1 MSLTD
6 PDPWGRY
13 SDEEPAARIVR
24 PYTITAGR
32 TRSTVDLPMEATLRL
47 EPTAHEREWGERP
60 AGSHR
65 RGLRPQARSPRSRR
79 RVTMPIGVVRVLL
92 GDLVEQGY
100 VRVQATLT
108 DSSSHDERLDLI
120 ERTLRGLR
128 AF

>member
-1 MSLTD
+1 MSLTE

-32 TRSTVDLPMEATLRL
+32 TRSAVDLPMEATLRL
-47 EPTAHEREWGERP
+47 DPSAHDHEWGSDLQGRIVEVCDQKSV
-60 AGSHR
+60 AEVS
-65 RGLRPQARSPRSRR
+65 AAVS
-79 RVTMPIGVVRVLL
+79 MPIGVVRVLL

-100 VRVQATLT
+100 VGVQATLN
-108 DSSSHDERLDLI
+108 DSSSRDERLDLI

>member
-13 SDEEPAARIVR
+13 SDEEPNARIVR

-32 TRSTVDLPMEATLRL
+32 TRSKVDLPMEATLVL
-47 EPTAHEREWGERP
+47 EPSALEREWGSDLQGRIVEVCDQKSV
-60 AGSHR
+60 AEVS
-65 RGLRPQARSPRSRR
+65 AAVS
-79 RVTMPIGVVRVLL
+79 MPIGVVRVLL

-100 VRVQATLT
+100 VGVQATLN
-108 DSSSHDERLDLI
+108 DSSSRDERLDLI